1 MPGAK
6 RFEDLIMW
14 QRARALANVIYKL
27 TDSPSFRDANLRN
40 QMRRAAVSVMSNIA
54 EGFGRGTNEE
64 LLKFLFIA
72 KGSLTELQSQL
83 YLSLDLRFVSNEQF
97 KAAQNLCSETAR
109 LIQAFASSMS
119 SRLTRGFKH
128 KRKVIPWAERVK
140 KMMGDTVSEGEET

>member
-1 MPGAK
+1 MAGAK

-14 QRARALANVIYKL
+14 QRSRTLANVIYTL
-27 TDSPSFRDANLRN
+27 TENPNFRDASLRN

-83 YLSLDLRFVSNEQF
+83 YLSLDLRYIPQEQF
-97 KAAQNLCSETAR
+97 ASTQKLCAEVAR
-109 LIQAFASSMS
+109 LVQAFASSMN
-119 SRLTRGFKH
+119 SRLTKGFKH
-128 KRKVIPWAERVK
+128 KRKVIPWAERVR
-140 KMMGDTVSEGEET
+140 KMMGDTSSEGEKT

>member
-1 MPGAK
+1 MAGAK

-14 QRARALANVIYKL
+14 QRSRALANVIYKL
-27 TDSPSFRDANLRN
+27 TEGSDFRDASLRN

-83 YLSLDLRFVSNEQF
+83 YLSLDLHYTSQEQF
-97 KAAQNLCSETAR
+97 KNVQNLCAETAR
-109 LIQAFASSMS
+109 LIQAFASSMN

-128 KRKVIPWAERVK
+128 KRKVIPWAERAK
-140 KMMGDTVSEGEET
+140 RMMSEPSGESEKA

>member
-1 MPGAK
+1 MAGAK

-14 QRARALANVIYKL
+14 QRSRALANVVYKL
-27 TDSPSFRDANLRN
+27 TENSAFRDASLRN

-83 YLSLDLRFVSNEQF
+83 YLSLDLHYTSQEQF
-97 KAAQNLCSETAR
+97 KNVQNLCAETAR
-109 LIQAFASSMS
+109 LIQAFASSMN

-128 KRKVIPWAERVK
+128 KRKVIPRAERGK
-140 KMMGDTVSEGEET
+140 RMMSEPSGESEKT